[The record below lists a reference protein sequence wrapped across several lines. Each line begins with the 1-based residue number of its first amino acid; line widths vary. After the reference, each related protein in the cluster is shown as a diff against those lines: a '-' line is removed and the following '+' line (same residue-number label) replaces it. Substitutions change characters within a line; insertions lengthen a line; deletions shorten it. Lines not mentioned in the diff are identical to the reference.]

1 MCNNDL
7 HSVVPLNLTEY
18 LIFKQLLQQI
28 TVTENN
34 EVLSPL
40 KEKINVLQSYKKL
53 YIQILHQW
61 LLYLL
66 LGYLDEFPT
75 ILLYEYRFYE
85 RFLFI

>member
-40 KEKINVLQSYKKL
+40 KEEINVLQSYKKL
-53 YIQILHQW
+53 YIQILHQ
-61 LLYLL
+61 
-66 LGYLDEFPT
+66 
-75 ILLYEYRFYE
+75 
-85 RFLFI
+85 